1 MGLIPRTAMIHARIH
16 HGRVEVQDPIPDEWE
31 GHVVKILPMTPDDP
45 VPGLE
50 EWLAELHAMGP
61 MEFDPGER
69 ELMAATLGE
78 LDRISKAAM
87 QNIAGIQT

>member
-1 MGLIPRTAMIHARIH
+1 MIHARIH
-16 HGRVEVQDPIPDEWE
+16 QGRVEVQDPIPVEWE
-31 GHVVKILPMTPDDP
+31 GQMVKILPTTPDDP
-45 VPGLE
+45 MPGME

-69 ELMAATLGE
+69 ELMVRTWAE
-78 LDRISKAAM
+78 LDAISKAAM

>member
-1 MGLIPRTAMIHARIH
+1 MI
-16 HGRVEVQDPIPDEWE
+16 GFEVQDPIPVEWE
-31 GHVVKILPMTPDDP
+31 GQMVKILPTTPDDSM
-45 VPGLE
+45 PGLE

-78 LDRISKAAM
+78 LDRISRAAM